1 MHEAAV
7 RLNTKGMLP
16 PRETFPALSATPPSS
31 PPSSLRVDSPP
42 FVPPRSPVSD
52 MSKNFALLR
61 SANALQVLQEGES
74 DLTLAP
80 PDPGPTPLLR

>member
-16 PRETFPALSATPPSS
+16 PRETFPALSAT

-80 PDPGPTPLLR
+80 PDPGLTPAAALK